1 MKKKEKTVS
10 TGLCPSYWGETAPG
24 PRADTMPVPQCPHEH
39 SLDQSFGWIR
49 PERPQ
54 TNGRPSAGRWGRGM
68 DVHYYS
74 SRIRFRPNTLGFC
87 QGGLGRPLSAPVQ
100 SGIASVGFSGGVPV
114 LCSRNPVTPSPKTGM
129 TKSRFKVPH
138 TLVLLFGMVGI
149 AQILTYLLPAGAFD
163 RVENAAGR
171 MQVVPGSFQFTPETE
186 ALSPFALFTAIPK
199 GFSEAHDI
207 IFFVFIIGG
216 AFAVLR
222 ATGAVDAALGAL
234 LRRLGSQP
242 FWLVTG
248 GIFVF
253 AIGSSTIGMAE
264 EYLPFVPVLV
274 VLAHALGYD
283 AIVAVGIMAVGYGIG
298 YGAAALNPFTL
309 LIAQDV
315 AGLEPASGLW
325 FRAVLI
331 CVFLPVGIHH
341 VWSYARTV
349 GEDPSRGLLA
359 DLASEDAAAP
369 DVDSY
374 PIMSGTHKVVLATV
388 ALTLIVLIYG
398 LSQWHWY
405 LVEMGA
411 LFAGLAVALAIVGR
425 MSPDRTAIEFGKGAA
440 ELTTTALMIGVA
452 RGIQVVLD
460 EGGVVDT
467 IVHAISVP
475 LQGLPG
481 AVSAIGMF
489 FVQSLANL
497 FIPSGSGQAYVTMP
511 IMAPL
516 ADLVGVSRQVAV
528 LAFQFGDG
536 FTNILVP
543 TNAVIVGILAM
554 AAIPFDRWFRFIIP
568 FMVKMWIAG
577 SIALA
582 VAVLIGYA

>member
-1 MKKKEKTVS
+1 
-10 TGLCPSYWGETAPG
+10 
-24 PRADTMPVPQCPHEH
+24 MP
-39 SLDQSFGWIR
+39 
-49 PERPQ
+49 
-54 TNGRPSAGRWGRGM
+54 N
-68 DVHYYS
+68 
-74 SRIRFRPNTLGFC
+74 
-87 QGGLGRPLSAPVQ
+87 
-100 SGIASVGFSGGVPV
+100 
-114 LCSRNPVTPSPKTGM
+114 M

-138 TLVLLFGMVGI
+138 TLVLLFGMVVL
-149 AQILTYLLPAGAFD
+149 AQILTYILPAGAFE

-171 MQVVPGSFQFTPETE
+171 MQVVPGSFHFTPDAEG
-186 ALSPFALFTAIPK
+186 LSPLAFLTAIPE
-199 GFSEAHDI
+199 GFSAAHEI

-222 ATGAVDAALGAL
+222 ASGAVDAALGAL
-234 LRRLGSQP
+234 LRRLGGRP

-248 GIFVF
+248 GILVF
-253 AIGSSTIGMAE
+253 AVGSSTIGMAE

-298 YGAAALNPFTL
+298 YGAAALNPFTVM
-309 LIAQDV
+309 IAQDV
-315 AGLEPASGLW
+315 AGLEPASGIWYRIALL
-325 FRAVLI
+325 F
-331 CVFLPVGIHH
+331 VFLPIGIHH
-341 VWSYARTV
+341 VWAYAKKV
-349 GEDPSRGLLA
+349 GKDPSESLLWEIGSGDEPGSMA
-359 DLASEDAAAP
+359 GDGVLAGPNGGGQPQGQPRMTS
-369 DVDSY
+369 
-374 PIMSGTHKVVLATV
+374 THKWVLAAVV
-388 ALTLIVLIYG
+388 ASLLLLIYG
-398 LSQWHWY
+398 LSRWHWY
-405 LVEMGA
+405 LVEMGG
-411 LFAGLAVALAIVGR
+411 LFVALAIVLAIIAR
-425 MSPDRTAIEFGKGAA
+425 MSPDRTAVEFGKGAA

-467 IVHAISVP
+467 IVHGISLP
-475 LQGLPG
+475 LQELPG
-481 AVSAIGMF
+481 TLSAVGMF
-489 FVQSLANL
+489 FVQSMANL

-528 LAFQFGDG
+528 LAYQFGDG

-568 FMVKMWIAG
+568 FMLKIWLVG
-577 SIALA
+577 SVALA